1 MTAAVTWNAA
11 WCDSP
16 VNMSLVIK
24 KNKYKPKHNM
34 EVKPNVS
41 WNPKEENEVE
51 SSKQKLVFVTASKR
65 RMQGETMQRRDQ
77 SVLDQ
82 CYTSDL

>member
-1 MTAAVTWNAA
+1 
-11 WCDSP
+11 
-16 VNMSLVIK
+16 
-24 KNKYKPKHNM
+24 M

-51 SSKQKLVFVTASKR
+51 SSKQKLVFVTALKR